1 MPPAAAK
8 AALYAVPTVPAES
21 EVVETLGDCD
31 AAAITMLSDF
41 APVRLFASFTCTV
54 NAAEPAAVGV
64 PEIAPALDSV
74 RPAGSAPLVTL
85 HVYGV
90 LPPVAPKVV
99 LYALPTVPPAKE
111 FVETV
116 GACAAAAT
124 VNVSAFVAVALAAS
138 FA

>member
-1 MPPAAAK
+1 MPPVDDRI
-8 AALYAVPTVPAES
+8 ALYAVPTVPAES
-21 EVVETLGDCD
+21 EAVEMRADSHG
-31 AAAITMLSDF
+31 AAMNMVTDF
-41 APVRLFASFTCTV
+41 APVRLFECLCYTV
-54 NAAEPAAVGV
+54 NAAEPAVVGV
-64 PEIAPALDSV
+64 PEIAPALESV

-90 LPPVAPKVV
+90 LPSVAPNVV

-124 VNVSAFVAVALAAS
+124 VNVSAFVAVAL
-138 FA
+138 